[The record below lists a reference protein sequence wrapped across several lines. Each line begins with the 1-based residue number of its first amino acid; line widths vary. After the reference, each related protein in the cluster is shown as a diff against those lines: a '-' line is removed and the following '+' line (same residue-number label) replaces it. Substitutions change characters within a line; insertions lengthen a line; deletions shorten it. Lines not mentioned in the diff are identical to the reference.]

1 MTNLQIYEIKNMKR
15 NLDSKIMNLIKEF
28 EKKTCLEVVGIYI
41 DRMDVSVMS
50 GDRQSILS
58 SVEIQAM
65 LEPVIHM
72 SEDETLKGGEE

>member
-65 LEPVIHM
+65 LEPVIHT
-72 SEDETLKGGEE
+72 SEDEALKGGEE